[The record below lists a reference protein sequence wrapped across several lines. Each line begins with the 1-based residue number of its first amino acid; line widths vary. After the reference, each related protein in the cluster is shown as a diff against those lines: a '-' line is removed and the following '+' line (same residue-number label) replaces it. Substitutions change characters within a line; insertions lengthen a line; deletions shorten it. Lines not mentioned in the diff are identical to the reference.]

1 MMLDTVT
8 VVFQDELEIL
18 QVQAQSL
25 DLYCQSMG
33 LQTIFVIVN
42 DDDHVAEQ
50 IDTAWWGSLQSQVR
64 IIPRS
69 YFACQFVPNG
79 WVSQQAL
86 KLLASSLSLNT
97 WSMVLDAK
105 TLVSNHVTADIFVAN
120 SDQLTLVIYPV
131 PSVFEPAAKIAGDL
145 FGITVSHVAQPAG
158 VPFIFRNHDV
168 RQMIKEIEH
177 MTHNNFAEWFQQQG
191 MLTEFVLYTAFIQY
205 KYQDLKQVYLGCN
218 KIKLSNNICHSELNI
233 FDFKLQQARDR
244 RPLTIGVH
252 RGAWRQ
258 LTEQQKQSYRD
269 YLESIGL
276 TTARSLT

>member
-1 MMLDTVT
+1 MLDIIT
-8 VVFQDELEIL
+8 VVFQDELDIL
-18 QVQAQSL
+18 QVQAQSM
-25 DLYCQSMG
+25 DLYCQNLG

-42 DDDHVAEQ
+42 DSDHVANQ
-50 IDTAWWGSLQSQVR
+50 VDPAWWGSLQSRVQ

-79 WVSQQAL
+79 WVSQQVL

-105 TLVSNHVTADIFVAN
+105 TLVSDHVTADIFLAN
-120 SDQLTLVIYPV
+120 SDQLTLGIVPV
-131 PSVFEPAAKIAGDL
+131 LEVFETAAKIAGNL
-145 FGITVSHVAQPAG
+145 FGITVSHVAEPAG

-177 MTHNNFAEWFQQQG
+177 LTHDNFAEWFQQQG

-205 KYQDLKQVYLGCN
+205 KYQDLKKIYLGRNRN
-218 KIKLSNNICHSELNI
+218 KLCNNICHSELSR
-233 FDFKLQQARDR
+233 FDIKLQQAQDH

-252 RGAWRQ
+252 RNAWQQ

>member
-1 MMLDTVT
+1 M
-8 VVFQDELEIL
+8 
-18 QVQAQSL
+18 
-25 DLYCQSMG
+25 DLYCHDMG

-42 DDDHVAEQ
+42 DRDHVADQ
-50 IDTAWWGSLQSQVR
+50 VDPAWWGSLQSRVQ

-69 YFACQFVPNG
+69 YFACQFIPNG
-79 WVSQQAL
+79 WVSQQVL
-86 KLLASSLSLNT
+86 KLLASSLSANT

-105 TLVSNHVTADIFVAN
+105 TLVSDHVTADIFVVN
-120 SDQLTLVIYPV
+120 SDQLTLGIAPV
-131 PSVFEPAAKIAGDL
+131 LEVFEPAAKIASDL

-177 MTHNNFAEWFQQQG
+177 LAHDNFAEWFQQQG

-205 KYQDLKQVYLGCN
+205 KYQDLKKVYLGSNRN
-218 KIKLSNNICHSELNI
+218 KLCNNICHSELNI
-233 FDFKLQQARDR
+233 FDIKLQQARDR

-258 LTEQQKQSYRD
+258 LTGQQKQSYRD